1 MINKTHDIANLV
13 KVSFLTL
20 IKVILMFRC
29 SELSSSVVIE
39 LQFSLMTCHSR
50 KAFSST
56 WMCRLLLQITHT
68 HRYHYSKLVFWFVTS
83 WGRREGRLFIVSWGS
98 KSFFAP
104 NIIRLYFE
112 WQQKPW
118 KTLAMAL
125 GCLFVS
131 IFMIQAT
138 FCVAVRSN
146 GALITLATLYYCC
159 TIRTLRNGK
168 T

>member
-1 MINKTHDIANLV
+1 
-13 KVSFLTL
+13 
-20 IKVILMFRC
+20 
-29 SELSSSVVIE
+29 
-39 LQFSLMTCHSR
+39 
-50 KAFSST
+50 
-56 WMCRLLLQITHT
+56 MCRLLLQITHT
-68 HRYHYSKLVFWFVTS
+68 DTTILNLCSGLLRLEGGEKEGSLLFHEGQKVSLLLTSSVFTLS
-83 WGRREGRLFIVSWGS
+83 GS
-98 KSFFAP
+98 TEEAA
-104 NIIRLYFE
+104 
-112 WQQKPW
+112 KPW